1 MIVESARDPEYKE
14 DGNIKLFV
22 KFKEMDEYV
31 PFLAAPGNTYH
42 NMDIYEEA
50 LAGSYG
56 EIKEYTP
63 DLDFKK
69 SQKKYQIKTQYVLAC
84 MESVKMDKGEFNG
97 GLSSSIAIFNAATLA
112 EYLGEEGVAITDIN
126 NQEISCSIDE
136 ARLIASTVGV
146 AYRNLFYKKQN
157 LMVAI
162 DAASSVSELET
173 IVWDN

>member
-22 KFKEMDEYV
+22 KFQEIEEEV
-31 PFLAAPGNTYH
+31 PFLADPGNTYH
-42 NMDIYEEA
+42 NVNIYEEA

-69 SQKKYQIKTQYVLAC
+69 NQQKYQIKTQYALAC
-84 MESVKMDKGEFNG
+84 MESVKVDKGEFNG
-97 GLSSSIAIFNAATLA
+97 GLSSSMAIFNAANLA
-112 EYLGEEGVAITDIN
+112 EYLGEEEVAITDVN

-136 ARLIASTVGV
+136 ARSIASTVGV
-146 AYRNLFYKKQN
+146 AYRNLFYKKQS

-162 DAASSVSELET
+162 DAASSVSELEN
-173 IVWDN
+173 IIWEG